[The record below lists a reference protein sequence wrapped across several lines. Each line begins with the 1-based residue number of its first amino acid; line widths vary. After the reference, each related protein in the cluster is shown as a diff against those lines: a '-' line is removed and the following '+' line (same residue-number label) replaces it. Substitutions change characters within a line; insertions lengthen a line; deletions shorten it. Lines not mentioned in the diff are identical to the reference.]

1 MRFLT
6 VLSAAAAFLF
16 SISGALTQTTLAQP
30 AERLDTR
37 QFIAQKAKTRPPIEE
52 ISSAQASELI
62 SPTSYSFTTVT
73 AVLEDMSSG
82 TTTLI
87 GPGTDDSNSGMTGI
101 GFNFYF
107 DGVAYTQYGV
117 NGNGLLKLGVP
128 PIGTTSLNSIATTA
142 NAPKIMPYWDNL
154 CVGTNGKVHAKTTG
168 SAPARRLVVEFQNMQ
183 ITRGA
188 GCAGAGNGT
197 FQLWLFETTGVIQF
211 VYGALPSATADG
223 GYSIGLQSGAATN
236 FASVTTLTNSVSY
249 LAANNSQTHAIAAG
263 TSYTFTPAVPA
274 APTGAGVNSITATG
288 LNLTWTDNAP
298 DEIGYQVSRSTDNA
312 NFSLIATLAANS
324 AGFTDSGLTAGTQ
337 YFYTINAISQGAL
350 SANLTASAT
359 TLSAGNINCVGGG
372 GPWSS
377 AATWGGMV
385 PTISDNV
392 RIPAGCTVT
401 VDTGAAAYSVTI
413 SNLGVLQYESTTAR
427 SLMVGSD
434 VTIDAGGTFQSGPT
448 GTVTSHTLS
457 LGGNLVN
464 NGTLDLSTN
473 GNLAGA
479 GIIFSYGTGD
489 AAFTGSGAVTDVRA
503 VTAAKGTQA
512 GTIELAPANFTVRG
526 SSTDTAGF
534 LTLTSGTFK
543 ISGTFPMA
551 NRVFASATYTIPS
564 SAGFWLNNP
573 NFTVSGQAGGPNS
586 TNNGLLRISQG
597 VFGIGVTGA
606 DGLGGGIGAV
616 FIVEGGTIN
625 ATRID
630 PQNPVSWT
638 QTAGTVNAGPVPN
651 TRSGFGTF
659 ELFSPSSTFNMSG
672 GTINLIQASVAV
684 TPIDYQVPAIS
695 NITGG
700 VLNIG
705 TAATAVN
712 FNFRIRGNTP
722 AINVDNTVNGKTA
735 TFTTA
740 GMIAGNVNIPA
751 GAALALN
758 GFAVAF
764 GGNVVNDGTITGNI
778 VGSRF
783 YWTGLSDPAPTYS
796 GSGIAGTPVSPLA
809 SIDLDS
815 AGDVDFS
822 GAVNNLVTSR
832 VVLYTG
838 NVDGAGKLT
847 LGAGGT
853 SACTVQIGNTAA
865 PTDAGAFDEPPVFN
879 PGTGG
884 QHVFYLRTTT
894 AARSTGNEINPSRVL
909 ASLTYDNDA
918 PGAGLT
924 LAAGNY
930 TVNGLLALTNG
941 VIAGGGNT
949 LTHNGTATRVNGY
962 INGILNRRYTAAG
975 AYTYHV
981 GQSGYSPVTA
991 SLTALGTNPSTLA
1004 VEPVDST
1011 LPGLLPA
1018 RAVSRY
1024 WRLTETGDLTADLV
1038 FTYLAGD
1045 VNGNE
1050 ADYRVYKRELGVTT
1064 IQCPGSPC
1072 VNTGAH
1078 TVSVAGVNGF
1088 SEAGAAE
1095 LLNPSPGNVSLA
1107 GRVTKAA
1114 GAGIGNAAVIIS
1126 GGNLTAPLWVQ
1137 TGSLGWYEAGGLRA
1151 GETYTV
1157 TVGAKRFRFTNPT
1170 RIITL
1175 QDNVTDFNFVA
1186 NPQD

>member
-1 MRFLT
+1 M
-6 VLSAAAAFLF
+6 V
-16 SISGALTQTTLAQP
+16 
-30 AERLDTR
+30 
-37 QFIAQKAKTRPPIEE
+37 QKAKTRSPVEE
-52 ISSAQASELI
+52 ISSAGDSELL
-62 SPTSYSFTTVT
+62 SPASYAFTAMTG
-73 AVLEDMSSG
+73 VLEDMSSG
-82 TTTLI
+82 TTTLV
-87 GPGTDDSNSGMTGI
+87 GPGTDDSNSSMAGI

-117 NGNGLLKLGVP
+117 NGNGFLKLGTT
-128 PIGTTSLNSIATTA
+128 PIGTSSLNSIAVTV

-168 SAPARRLVVEFQNMQ
+168 SAPARKLVVEFQNMQ
-183 ITRGA
+183 VTRGG
-188 GCAGAGNGT
+188 GCAGPGNGT
-197 FQLWLFETTGVIQF
+197 FQLWLFETTGIIQF
-211 VYGALPSATADG
+211 VYGAMPATAADG

-236 FASVTTLTNSVSY
+236 FASVTTFSNTVSY
-249 LAANNSQTHAIAAG
+249 VVANNSQTQAIAAG
-263 TSYTFTPAVPA
+263 ASYTFTPAVPL
-274 APTGAGVNSITATG
+274 APTGAVVNSITAVG

-298 DEIGYQVSRSTDNA
+298 NEIGYQVSRSTDNA
-312 NFSLIATLAANS
+312 NFSLIATLPAN
-324 AGFTDSGLTAGTQ
+324 AGGFADSGLTAGTQ
-337 YFYTINAISQGAL
+337 YFYRINSISEGAL
-350 SANLTASAT
+350 STDLTASAT
-359 TLSAGNINCVGGG
+359 TLSVGNISCAGGG

-377 AATWGGMV
+377 AATWGGAV

-401 VDTGAAAYSVTI
+401 VDTAAAAYSITVN
-413 SNLGVLQYESTTAR
+413 NLGLLQYESSTAR
-427 SLMVGSD
+427 SLTVGSD
-434 VTIDAGGTFQSGPT
+434 VTIDAGGAFQTAPA
-448 GTVTSHTLS
+448 GTVISHTLNLSGS
-457 LGGNLVN
+457 LIN

-479 GIIFSYGTGD
+479 GIIFSNGAAE

-503 VTAAKGTQA
+503 VTVAKGTQA
-512 GTIELAPANFTVRG
+512 ATIELTPANFTVRG
-526 SSTDTAGF
+526 STADTAGF

-543 ISGTFPMA
+543 ISGTFSMT
-551 NRVFASATYTIPS
+551 NRVFASATYIIPS

-573 NFTVSGQAGGPNS
+573 NFAVSGQAGGPNS
-586 TNNGLLRISQG
+586 ANNGLLRISQG

-616 FIVEGGTIN
+616 FVVEGGTIN

-630 PQNPVSWT
+630 PQNPVMWT
-638 QTAGTVNAGPVPN
+638 QTAGTVNVGSAPN

-684 TPIDYQVPAIS
+684 SPIDYQVPAIS

-700 VLNIG
+700 TLNIG

-735 TFTTA
+735 TFTTPSL
-740 GMIAGNVNIPA
+740 IAGNVNLPA

-764 GGNVVNDGTITGNI
+764 GGNVVNDGVITGSI
-778 VGSRF
+778 AGSRF
-783 YWTGLSDPAPTYS
+783 YWTGVNGPSPTYS
-796 GSGIAGTPVSPLA
+796 GSGIAGTAASPLA

-815 AGDVDFS
+815 AGGVDFS

-838 NVDGAGKLT
+838 NVYGAGKLT
-847 LGAGGT
+847 LGTGGT
-853 SACTVQIGNTAA
+853 SACTVQIGSTST
-865 PTDAGAFDEPPVFN
+865 PSDAGAFDGPLVFN
-879 PGTGG
+879 QGTGG

-894 AARSTGNEINPSRVL
+894 ATRSAGNEINPSRVL
-909 ASLTYDNDA
+909 ASLTYDNDV
-918 PGAGLT
+918 PGAGLI
-924 LAAGNY
+924 LSGGNY

-941 VIAGGGNT
+941 VIAGGSNT
-949 LTHNGTATRVNGY
+949 LTHNGTATRANGY

-981 GQSGYSPVTA
+981 GQGGYSPVTA
-991 SLTALGTNPSTLA
+991 SLTALGANPSTLA
-1004 VEPVDST
+1004 VEPVDSA
-1011 LPGLLPA
+1011 LPGLVPA

-1024 WRLTETGDLTADLV
+1024 WRLTETGDLTADLA

-1050 ADYRVYKRELGVTT
+1050 ADYRVYKREMGVTT

-1078 TVSVAGVNGF
+1078 TVSIAGANSF

-1095 LLNPSPGNVSLA
+1095 LLSPSPANVSLA
-1107 GRVTKAA
+1107 GRVTTAA
-1114 GAGIGNAAVIIS
+1114 GAGIRNAAVIVS
-1126 GGNLTAPLWVQ
+1126 GGSLTAPLWVQ
-1137 TGSLGWYEAGGLRA
+1137 TGTLGWYEAGGLRA

-1157 TVGAKRFRFTNPT
+1157 TVGAKRFRFASPT
-1170 RIITL
+1170 RIVTL
-1175 QDNVTDFNFVA
+1175 QDNITDFDFVA
-1186 NPQD
+1186 NPQE

>member
-6 VLSAAAAFLF
+6 VLGTAAAFLL
-16 SISGALTQTTLAQP
+16 SISGALTQITLAQP

-37 QFIAQKAKTRPPIEE
+37 QFIVQKAKTRPPVEE
-52 ISSAQASELI
+52 IAGAQASELI
-62 SPTSYSFTTVT
+62 SPTSYAFTTAT
-73 AVLEDMSSG
+73 ALLEDMSSG
-82 TTTLI
+82 TTILV
-87 GPGTDDSNSGMTGI
+87 GPGTDDSNSGMAGI

-107 DGVAYTQYGV
+107 DGVSYTHYGV
-117 NGNGLLKLGVP
+117 NGNGFLKLGIP
-128 PIGTTSLNSIATTA
+128 PSGSSSANSIAATA
-142 NAPKIMPYWDNL
+142 NTPRIMPYWDNL

-168 SAPARRLVVEFQNMQ
+168 SAPARKLVVEFQNMQ
-183 ITRGA
+183 ITRGGA
-188 GCAGAGNGT
+188 CAGAGNGT
-197 FQLWLFETTGVIQF
+197 FQLWFFETTGVIQF
-211 VYGALPSATADG
+211 VYGALPAAVADG

-236 FASVTTLTNSVSY
+236 FAGVTTLTNTVSY
-249 LAANNSQTHAIAAG
+249 VAPNNSQTHAIAAG
-263 TSYTFTPAVPA
+263 TSYTFTPAAPA
-274 APTGAGVNSITATG
+274 SPTGAGVNSITAVG

-298 DEIGYQVSRSTDNA
+298 NEIGYQVSRSTDNA
-312 NFSLIATLAANS
+312 NFSLIAALPANS
-324 AGFTDSGLTAGTQ
+324 AGFADSGLTAGTQ
-337 YFYTINAISQGAL
+337 YFYRINAISEGAL
-350 SANLTASAT
+350 SASLTASPI
-359 TLSAGNINCVGGG
+359 TLSAGNITCVGGG

-377 AATWGGMV
+377 AATWGGIV
-385 PTISDNV
+385 PTIGDNV

-401 VDTGAAAYSVTI
+401 VDTAAAAYSVTI
-413 SNLGVLQYESTTAR
+413 DNIGLLQYESSTAR
-427 SLMVGSD
+427 SLTVGSD
-434 VTIDAGGTFQSGPT
+434 VTIDAGGIFQSALA
-448 GTVTSHTLS
+448 GTITSHTLS
-457 LGGNLVN
+457 LGGNLIN

-473 GNLAGA
+473 GNFAGA
-479 GIIFSYGTGD
+479 GIIFSNGAAE

-503 VTAAKGTQA
+503 VTVAKGTQA
-512 GTIELAPANFTVRG
+512 TTIELAGANFTVRG
-526 SSTDTAGF
+526 STADTAGF

-543 ISGTFPMA
+543 ISGTFPMT
-551 NRVFASATYTIPS
+551 NRVFASAAYIIPP

-586 TNNGLLRISQG
+586 ANNGLLRISQG

-616 FIVEGGTIN
+616 FIVEGGSIN

-638 QTAGTVNAGPVPN
+638 QTAGTVNVGSAPN

-672 GTINLIQASVAV
+672 GTINLIQASVAI

-700 VLNIG
+700 TLNIG

-735 TFTTA
+735 TFTMPA
-740 GMIAGNVNIPA
+740 LIAGNVNIPP
-751 GAALALN
+751 GAAVALN

-764 GGNVVNDGTITGNI
+764 GGNVVNDGAITGNI
-778 VGSRF
+778 AGSRF
-783 YWTGLSDPAPTYS
+783 YWTGVTGPAPTYS
-796 GSGIAGTPVSPLA
+796 GSGVAGTDASPLA

-815 AGDVDFS
+815 AGGVDFS

-838 NVDGAGKLT
+838 DVYGAGKLT

-853 SACTVQIGNTAA
+853 SACTVQIGNTAT
-865 PTDAGAFDEPPVFN
+865 PTDAGGFDEPPVFN
-879 PGTGG
+879 LGAGG
-884 QHVFYLRTTT
+884 QHVFYLKTTK
-894 AARSTGNEINPSRVL
+894 AARSAGNEINPSRVL
-909 ASLTYDNDA
+909 ASLTYDNNA

-924 LAAGNY
+924 LAGGNY

-941 VIAGGGNT
+941 VIVGGGNT
-949 LTHNGTATRVNGY
+949 LTHNGTATRSNGY
-962 INGILNRRYTAAG
+962 INGILNRRYTTAG

-991 SLTALGTNPSTLA
+991 TLTALGTNPSTLA
-1004 VEPVDST
+1004 VETVDST
-1011 LPGLLPA
+1011 LPGLQPA

-1024 WRLTETGDLTADLV
+1024 WRLTETGDLTANLA

-1078 TVSVAGVNGF
+1078 TVSVAGVNSF
-1088 SEAGAAE
+1088 SESGAAE
-1095 LLNPSPGNVSLA
+1095 LLTPSPGIVSLA
-1107 GRVTKAA
+1107 GRVTTAA

-1126 GGNLTAPLWVQ
+1126 GGGLTAPLWVQ
-1137 TGSLGWYEAGGLRA
+1137 TGPLGWYEVGGLRA
-1151 GETYTV
+1151 GETYMV
-1157 TVGAKRFRFTNPT
+1157 AVGAKRFRFANPT
-1170 RIITL
+1170 RFITL
-1175 QDNVTDFNFVA
+1175 QDNVTNFDFVA
-1186 NPQD
+1186 NPQ

>member
-6 VLSAAAAFLF
+6 VSNAAAVFLF
-16 SISGALTQTTLAQP
+16 SISGALTQITLAQP
-30 AERLDTR
+30 AERLDI
-37 QFIAQKAKTRPPIEE
+37 QQLIVQKAKTKPPVEE
-52 ISSAQASELI
+52 IASAQVSELI
-62 SPTSYSFTTVT
+62 SPTSYSFTALT

-82 TTTLI
+82 TTTLV
-87 GPGTDDSNSGMTGI
+87 GPGTDDSNSGMAGI

-107 DGVAYTQYGV
+107 DGVSHTHYGV
-117 NGNGLLKLGVP
+117 NGNGFLKLGTP
-128 PIGTTSLNSIATTA
+128 PIGSSSLNSIATTL

-154 CVGTNGKVHAKTTG
+154 CVGTSGKVHAKTTG
-168 SAPARRLVVEFQNMQ
+168 SAPARKLVVEFQNMQ

-211 VYGALPSATADG
+211 VYGALPAGAADG
-223 GYSIGLQSGAATN
+223 GYSVGLQSGAATN
-236 FASVTTLTNSVSY
+236 FVSVTTLANTVSY
-249 LAANNSQTHAIAAG
+249 FAANNSQTQAIAAG
-263 TSYTFTPAVPA
+263 TSYTFTPMAPA
-274 APTGAGVNSITATG
+274 APTGAGVNSVTAAG

-298 DEIGYQVSRSTDNA
+298 NEIGYQVSRSTDNA
-312 NFSLIATLAANS
+312 NFSLIATLPANS
-324 AGFTDSGLTAGTQ
+324 VGFADSGLTAGTQ
-337 YFYTINAISQGAL
+337 YFYRINAISGGAL
-350 SANLTASAT
+350 SADLTASAT

-377 AATWGGMV
+377 AATWGGTV
-385 PTISDNV
+385 PTISDSV
-392 RIPAGCTVT
+392 TIPAGCTVT
-401 VDTGAAAYSVTI
+401 VDTTAAAYSVTI
-413 SNLGVLQYESTTAR
+413 NNFGLLQYESSTAR
-427 SLMVGSD
+427 SLTVGSD
-434 VTIDAGGTFQSGPT
+434 VTIEAGGTLQSGAS

-479 GIIFSYGTGD
+479 GIIFSNGTAD
-489 AAFTGSGAVTDVRA
+489 AAFAGSGAVTDVRA
-503 VTAAKGTQA
+503 VTVAKGSQA
-512 GTIELAPANFTVRG
+512 ATIELAAANFTVRG
-526 SSTDTAGF
+526 STADTAGF

-543 ISGTFPMA
+543 ISGTFPMT

-573 NFTVSGQAGGPNS
+573 NFTVSGQTGGPNS
-586 TNNGLLRISQG
+586 ANNGLLRISQG

-625 ATRID
+625 AARID
-630 PQNPVSWT
+630 PQNPVVWT
-638 QTAGTVNAGPVPN
+638 QTAGTVNVGSVPN
-651 TRSGFGTF
+651 TRSGFGAF
-659 ELFSPSSTFNMSG
+659 ELFNPSSTFNMSG
-672 GTINLIQASVAV
+672 GTINLIQASIAV

-700 VLNIG
+700 TLNIG

-735 TFTTA
+735 TFTTP
-740 GMIAGNVNIPA
+740 GLIAGNVNIPA
-751 GAALALN
+751 GAAVALN

-764 GGNVVNDGTITGNI
+764 GGSVVNDGTITGNSA
-778 VGSRF
+778 GSRF
-783 YWTGLSDPAPTYS
+783 YWTGVTASAPTYS
-796 GSGIAGTPVSPLA
+796 GSGIAGTAASPLA

-815 AGDVDFS
+815 AGGVDFS

-838 NVDGAGKLT
+838 NVYGAGKLT
-847 LGAGGT
+847 LGTGGT
-853 SACTVQIGNTAA
+853 SACTVQVGNTAA
-865 PTDAGAFDEPPVFN
+865 PTDAGAFDEPLVFN

-894 AARSTGNEINPSRVL
+894 AARSAGNEINPSRVL
-909 ASLTYDNDA
+909 ASLTYDNNA

-924 LAAGNY
+924 LAGGNY
-930 TVNGLLALTNG
+930 TVNGLLVLTNG
-941 VIAGGGNT
+941 VIVGGGNI
-949 LTHNGTATRVNGY
+949 LTHNGTATRANGY
-962 INGILNRRYTAAG
+962 VNGILNRRYTTAG

-991 SLTALGTNPSTLA
+991 GLTALGTNPSTLA

-1024 WRLTETGDLTADLV
+1024 WRLTETGDLTADLA
-1038 FTYLAGD
+1038 FTYLAAD

-1072 VNTGAH
+1072 VNTAVH
-1078 TVSVAGVNGF
+1078 TVSVAGVNSF

-1095 LLNPSPGNVSLA
+1095 LLTPSPGIVSLA
-1107 GRVTKAA
+1107 GRVTTAA
-1114 GAGIGNAAVIIS
+1114 GAGIGNAAVIVS
-1126 GGNLTAPLWVQ
+1126 GGSLTAPLWVQ
-1137 TGSLGWYEAGGLRA
+1137 TGSFGWYEAGGLRA
-1151 GETYTV
+1151 GETYMV
-1157 TVGAKRFRFTNPT
+1157 TVGAKRFRFANPT
-1170 RIITL
+1170 RIVTL
-1175 QDNVTDFNFVA
+1175 QDNVTDFNFAA
-1186 NPQD
+1186 NP